1 MAEIHS
7 CELTGSRDGDS
18 MIELWCSCGFHID
31 LGTAVTP
38 CDALQAETDHQ
49 ACPDAYPHQ

>member
-1 MAEIHS
+1 
-7 CELTGSRDGDS
+7 